1 MQAHD
6 AYLDTL
12 GDTHRDAPRRDP
24 AGLKVV
30 PYRPGPPWP
39 QHRARH
45 RIFDPFRNFPYR
57 AVHLIRMMDQQ
68 LAQPMQA
75 HD

>member
-6 AYLDTL
+6 AFFQS
-12 GDTHRDAPRRDP
+12 RRSDP
-24 AGLKVV
+24 DGIRVV

-39 QHRARH
+39 QHRARQ
-45 RIFDPFRNFPYR
+45 RIHDPFRAFPYR
-57 AVHLIRMMDQQ
+57 AVYLTQIMYPAPR
-68 LAQPMQA
+68 AQA